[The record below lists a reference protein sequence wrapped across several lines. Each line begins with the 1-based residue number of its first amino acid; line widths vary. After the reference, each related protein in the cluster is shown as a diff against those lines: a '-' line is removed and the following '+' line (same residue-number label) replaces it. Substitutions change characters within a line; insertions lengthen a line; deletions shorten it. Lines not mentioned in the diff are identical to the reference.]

1 MSFKLQ
7 TSSSNITPA
16 FNPNCPRSAPEPYVT
31 RNRVVDITIGGQNVI
46 SSFTIPKNTLLYSLD
61 DESFQAFT
69 QHDTTISTI
78 GSNVDIT
85 LPVYLLSGN
94 RTFGV
99 GIPKR
104 VAGTW
109 RKRYH

>member
-7 TSSSNITPA
+7 SASGSIAPA
-16 FNPNCPRSAPEPYVT
+16 FNPNCPRSAAEPYVA

-69 QHDTTISTI
+69 QHDTTI
-78 GSNVDIT
+78 
-85 LPVYLLSGN
+85 
-94 RTFGV
+94 
-99 GIPKR
+99 
-104 VAGTW
+104 
-109 RKRYH
+109 